1 MNDSDF
7 PAVGTATVHILQAGY
22 IREADGGQHVGST
35 VTLIQDGN
43 AVIIVD
49 PGFVTSR
56 PELLATLAG
65 HGVSPESVTDVVF
78 SHHHPDHTV
87 NAALFPAARIHDYQA
102 IYDGDLWIDRDAD
115 GDEITPSVALIA
127 TPGHTPE
134 DITTLAATADGVHAC
149 THAWWTSGGPAN
161 DPYAPDPDLLAAS
174 RARILALAQ
183 VIIPGHG
190 PAFRPDQDTPR

>member
-1 MNDSDF
+1 MRDSDF
-7 PAVGTATVHILQAGY
+7 PATGSATVHVLQAGY
-22 IREADGGQHVGST
+22 IRDAGADQRVGST
-35 VTLIQDGN
+35 VTLIRDGN

-56 PELLATLAG
+56 QELLAALTG
-65 HGVSPESVTDVVF
+65 HGATPESVTDIVF

-115 GDEITPSVALIA
+115 GFELSPSVALIA
-127 TPGHTPE
+127 TPGHTPQ

-149 THAWWTSGGPAN
+149 THAWWTASGPPTTPMPRTPN
-161 DPYAPDPDLLAAS
+161 SSRQAA
-174 RARILALAQ
+174 RASSPSHR
-183 VIIPGHG
+183 
-190 PAFRPDQDTPR
+190 